1 MGCKS
6 SNLNTPRA
14 GRIGGQI
21 MALYLEELKQ
31 VFREQEQEQDKTA
44 EELQR
49 LKLEAIKARQE
60 LERERLKL
68 NQEKAKAQQEAQM
81 QRLELARAKEQRAKE
96 QHEQRQQQAQKQQK
110 GDNITYIASLLITFG
125 SILASIILFVTIL
138 IKG

>member
-1 MGCKS
+1 
-6 SNLNTPRA
+6 
-14 GRIGGQI
+14 

-68 NQEKAKAQQEAQM
+68 NQEKAKAQQEAQR
-81 QRLELARAKEQRAKE
+81 QRLELLQAKEQRARE
-96 QHEQRQQQAQKQQK
+96 QHEQRQKQAKKQQQADKV
-110 GDNITYIASLLITFG
+110 TYISSLVITLG
-125 SILASIILFVTIL
+125 SILASMILFIIIL